1 MSPGIRT
8 LVVVG
13 YRVLIAAA
21 VGAHFA
27 FLAFAVFGGFL
38 AWRWPRT
45 IWLHVA
51 GAGWL
56 LLVVVAQLTC
66 PLTWLEDRSR
76 EGAGLATLPAGF
88 LDHYVEGVFYPR
100 GAAAAAQI
108 VVALIVLTSWIG
120 YAVRTRRRRVPV
132 S

>member
-1 MSPGIRT
+1 MMA
-8 LVVVG
+8 V
-13 YRVLIAAA
+13 A

-27 FLAFAVFGGFL
+27 FLAYALFGGFL

-56 LLVVVAQLTC
+56 LLVVVARLTC
-66 PLTWLEDRSR
+66 PLTWLEDWSR

-88 LDHYVEGVFYPR
+88 LNYYVEGVFYPR
-100 GAAAAAQI
+100 GAAAEAQV

-120 YAVRTRRRRVPV
+120 YAVRTRRRRVAV